1 VTALYSFIKRARA
14 WKFVENSIEFILSP
28 RLRSVSPLIQFL
40 VNLSQRESKVIKET
54 IRLRSFYD
62 PFRKTAYLH
71 YSFQNA
77 SKLLRNVSKI
87 EDVEKST
94 RRQ

>member
-1 VTALYSFIKRARA
+1 MTALSSFIKRARA
-14 WKFVENSIEFILSP
+14 GKFVGNSIEFILSP
-28 RLRSVSPLIQFL
+28 RLRSVSLLIQFL
-40 VNLSQRESKVIKET
+40 VNLSQREGKVIKET

-62 PFRKTAYLH
+62 PFRKTAHLH
-71 YSFQNA
+71 YSFHNA